1 MFNAPPK
8 VIEEEKEEEESAPRM
23 KLRNMIVVTGISTN
37 KGQLPG
43 YNTVKLDLEDYLM
56 KELT

>member
-8 VIEEEKEEEESAPRM
+8 ITVEEGEEEAPRK
-23 KLRNMIVVTGISTN
+23 KLRNMIVVAGISTN